1 MDGRDVSA
9 ASGVTIY
16 EVARRAGVS
25 IATVSRALR
34 GTGPVAGATRERV
47 MRAVE
52 ELRFTPSRAGVS
64 LAEGRHA
71 ANGIVFPNL
80 SGPYFAE
87 VLIGYEEVTS
97 ELGRSVVIL
106 STKGREPSAE
116 AREPVRGETG
126 PVAQWRDAIRDLV
139 RELAGRVDG
148 LVVFGNTVPGDV
160 IDELVALGLPL
171 VLISHA
177 ERPGAVTLRSEN
189 LSSARALAR
198 HLLGHGYWRFAFLGA
213 PYATGDDVDQRWQ
226 GVREVLG
233 DAVEPVLTAEY
244 TVESGY
250 EAALRLLGGAE
261 RPDAVICSDDE
272 VALGA
277 ILAAEELGLS
287 VPHDVAVTGWDDIM
301 AARHARPALT
311 TVRQPMREL
320 GALAARALDRL
331 IAGAGS
337 EDSHRTLATELV
349 IRHSCGPHPEKAHSQ
364 EPHPEKAH
372 SAKARSGE
380 AQSRAPRFPHAEV
393 PYPQEPRAEE
403 SRPR

>member
-9 ASGVTIY
+9 AGGVTIY

-34 GTGPVAGATRERV
+34 GTGPVAGATREKV

-87 VLIGYEEVTS
+87 VLIGYEEVAS

-106 STKGREPSAE
+106 STKG
-116 AREPVRGETG
+116 
-126 PVAQWRDAIRDLV
+126 RDAIRDLV

-148 LVVFGNTVPGDV
+148 LVVFGSTVPDDV
-160 IDELVALGLPL
+160 IDELVASSLPL

-189 LSSARALAR
+189 LASARALAR
-198 HLLGHGYWRFAFLGA
+198 HLLGHGHTKFAFLGA

-233 DAVEPVLTAEY
+233 DAIEPVLTAEY

-250 EAALRLLGGAE
+250 EAALRLLGAGK
-261 RPDAVICSDDE
+261 RPEAVICSDDE
-272 VALGA
+272 VALGT

-320 GALAARALDRL
+320 GALAARALDQL
-331 IAGAGS
+331 IAGVS
-337 EDSHRTLATELV
+337 LEDSHRTLATEPV
-349 IRHSCGPHPEKAHSQ
+349 IRRSCGPHSE
-364 EPHPEKAH
+364 E
-372 SAKARSGE
+372 E
-380 AQSRAPRFPHAEV
+380 AYRGKVRPLEQH
-393 PYPQEPRAEE
+393 PQEPRAGE